1 MHAVDLITQEIP
13 PLRPTDTVGRAMD
26 WMEEFKVSQLP
37 VVENQRLLGLVHDE
51 ALVDR
56 NDLKAEARSVMDAVE
71 VPYVRGG
78 QHIYDVMKLMSERSL
93 SVLPV
98 LDMTGV
104 YLGAISER
112 EALKRLAEIT
122 NIREPGSVVVLE
134 MNQND
139 YSLQEIARIVEGSD
153 GKLLSVYSHTLADSN
168 RVEITLKINR
178 EDISDILRTFE
189 RYEYFVKNTYQGSTF
204 HDDLRGRYD
213 SLMRYIDL

>member
-26 WMEEFKVSQLP
+26 WMEEFKVSHLP

-56 NDLKAEARSVMDAVE
+56 NDLKAEVRSIVDAVE
-71 VPYVRGG
+71 PPYVRGG
-78 QHIYDVMKLMSERSL
+78 QHIYDVMKLMSERGL

-112 EALKRLAEIT
+112 EALKKLAEIT

-153 GKLLSVYSHTLADSN
+153 GKLLSVYSHTLADST

>member
-13 PLRPTDTVGRAMD
+13 PLRPTDAVSRAMD

-51 ALVDR
+51 TLVDR
-56 NDLKAEARSVMDAVE
+56 NDLKAEVRSVMDAVE

-78 QHIYDVMKLMSERSL
+78 QHIYDVMKLMSERGL

-112 EALKRLAEIT
+112 EALKKLAEIT

-153 GKLLSVYSHTLADSN
+153 GKLLSVYSHTLADST